1 MEMFIKTS
9 SIKEIKVQKALGT
22 LDDEKLKVLLEN
34 LNFLGRL
41 NLLLWV
47 LPDNIKIVWSVLWG
61 TQKLFICPSAFH
73 E

>member
-22 LDDEKLKVLLEN
+22 LDKVLLEN